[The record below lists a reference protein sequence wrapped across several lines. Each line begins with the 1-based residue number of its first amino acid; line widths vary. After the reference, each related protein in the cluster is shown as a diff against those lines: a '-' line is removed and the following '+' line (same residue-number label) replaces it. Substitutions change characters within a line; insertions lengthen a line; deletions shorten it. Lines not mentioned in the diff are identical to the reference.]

1 MIDAN
6 FVDKIVSLRDDATV
20 KEVDGVNYSVRD
32 LKPVFFEP
40 RPDPVEVLTLSGL
53 VDYIEKNVD
62 ELKRPEL
69 MLQVV
74 DPKTVKLMSKIC
86 GVNRKRD
93 DFAEAKVDE
102 ELEEYPFGRFMPT
115 EEFVIRLRSMFSP
128 TPDLERVIAFTSR
141 LVTGA
146 TLTNE
151 DDGITQ
157 TATVKVGVTGA
168 LKASEQAPI
177 IVVLKPFRTF
187 RELDQIESE
196 FLFRIRV
203 DGEGKPPVCALFE
216 ADGGRWRNFA
226 VMAIRDWLAEKIKDI
241 AIIA

>member
-1 MIDAN
+1 VIDAN
-6 FVDKIVSLRDDATV
+6 FVDRIVALRDDATV
-20 KEVDGVNYSVRD
+20 KEVGGVNYSVRD
-32 LKPVFFEP
+32 LKPVYFEP
-40 RPDPVEVLTLSGL
+40 RPDAVEVLTLTGL
-53 VDYIEKNVD
+53 ADYIEKNVD
-62 ELKRPEL
+62 ELKRSEL
-69 MLQVV
+69 MLHVV
-74 DPKTVKLMSKIC
+74 DPKTVKLVSKIC

-102 ELEEYPFGRFMPT
+102 ELEEYPFGKFMPT

-128 TPDLERVIAFTSR
+128 TTDLERVIAFTSR

-146 TLTNE
+146 TLPNE

-168 LKASEQAPI
+168 LKTSEAAPI
-177 IVVLKPFRTF
+177 IINLKPFRTF
-187 RELDQIESE
+187 RELDQVESE
-196 FLFRIRV
+196 FLFRVRV

-226 VMAIRDWLAEKIKDI
+226 VLAIRDWLAEKIQDI